1 MFNFLTK
8 LFLLFISVIA
18 ITSVTSYAES
28 YKDNLDNAELL
39 FSCSVPPLKI
49 EIFRPDGN
57 ESSDIAAIS
66 VGEDYS
72 ESYAPAVLE
81 VEGTGVCRYNIWT
94 FDYKG
99 KMSVKDQ
106 GCYGEILPP
115 DNSVGELYIYGPDD
129 RSHWFFCYE

>member
-1 MFNFLTK
+1 M
-8 LFLLFISVIA
+8 
-18 ITSVTSYAES
+18 TSATSFAES
-28 YKDNLDNAELL
+28 YKDKLDNAELI

-49 EIFRPDGN
+49 EIYKPQGN
-57 ESSDIAAIS
+57 ETADIAAIS

-72 ESYAPAVLE
+72 ESYKPAVLE
-81 VEGTGVCRYNIWT
+81 VEGTGACRYNIWT

-115 DNSVGELYIYGPDD
+115 DNSVGELYIYQSDD
-129 RSHWFFCYE
+129 RSQWFFCYE